1 MLGSGSVSLSFC
13 FGGIWR
19 RGGGPSSGSGSGSGS
34 GAGAGTGAGIG
45 AIPFPGKH
53 GGQAQPLSFQKPIL
67 NMTIH
72 IVRIHQEVYSACS

>member
-13 FGGIWR
+13 FGGIWGS
-19 RGGGPSSGSGSGSGS
+19 GGGPSSGSGSGSGS

-72 IVRIHQEVYSACS
+72 IVRIHEEVYSACS

>member
-13 FGGIWR
+13 FGGIWG
-19 RGGGPSSGSGSGSGS
+19 RGGGPSSGSGN
-34 GAGAGTGAGIG
+34 GAGAGAGIG

-67 NMTIH
+67 NITIH
-72 IVRIHQEVYSACS
+72 IVRIHEEVYSAGISTIV